1 MARLARYN
9 RPRGRMRLVDP
20 KLGED
25 LTIETLQKA
34 GTLHLKVT
42 GTSMLPAIWPG
53 AQVRIRR
60 ASTDEVSIGD
70 IVLTASGAG
79 LRLHR
84 LVRLNGGQLQTRG
97 DHHDHCDPPIAAS
110 RLLGVAEA
118 VEKKSGQSR
127 LLAWFLRKSPML
139 TRIAL
144 CAREVAG

>member
-1 MARLARYN
+1 MRLA
-9 RPRGRMRLVDP
+9 DP
-20 KLGED
+20 KLRED

-34 GTLHLKVT
+34 GTLRLRVT

-84 LVRLNGGQLQTRG
+84 LVRVSGGQLQTRG

-110 RLLGVAEA
+110 RLLGVTDGVDERGALR
-118 VEKKSGQSR
+118 R
-127 LLAWFLRKSPML
+127 LLTWLLRKSRTL